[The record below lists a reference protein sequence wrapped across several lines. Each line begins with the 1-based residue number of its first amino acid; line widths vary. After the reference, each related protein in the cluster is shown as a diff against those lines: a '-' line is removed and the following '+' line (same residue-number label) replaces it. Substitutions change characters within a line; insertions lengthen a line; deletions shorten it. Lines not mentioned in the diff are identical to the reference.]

1 MIDRSVGHT
10 SILLPVQVQV
20 QVHEEVHD
28 EVHVRDEMEVDVHD
42 EDGRGVLVAGAK
54 F

>member
-1 MIDRSVGHT
+1 MIDQSVGHT
-10 SILLPVQVQV
+10 SILLPVQV
-20 QVHEEVHD
+20 HEEVH
-28 EVHVRDEMEVDVHD
+28 EGVHVRDEMEVDVHD